1 MRKTADWLVHLFVFL
16 SIYYLLVYGAKL
28 FLQDWYISLAFTNVI
43 QTVILVVLGIIS
55 FIATVKLVQLSR
67 KKEY

>member
-1 MRKTADWLVHLFVFL
+1 MQKTADWLVHFFVFL
-16 SIYYLLVYGAKL
+16 SIYYLLFHGAKL

-43 QTVILVVLGIIS
+43 QTVILVVLGVIS
-55 FIATVKLVQLSR
+55 LIATVKLVQLSR

>member
-16 SIYYLLVYGAKL
+16 SIYYLLFYGAKL

-55 FIATVKLVQLSR
+55 FVATVKLVQLSR